1 MNISKGKEVL
11 KMKQIKFIELEG
23 STRYIGGILT
33 DSGDVICGCCGGLF
47 ESKDK
52 GVTWDIVEEYDYWV
66 NFSEKI
72 IE

>member
-1 MNISKGKEVL
+1 
-11 KMKQIKFIELEG
+11 MKQIKFIELEG
-23 STRYIGGILT
+23 SNRYIGGILT

-47 ESKDK
+47 ESEDK

-72 IE
+72 IDK